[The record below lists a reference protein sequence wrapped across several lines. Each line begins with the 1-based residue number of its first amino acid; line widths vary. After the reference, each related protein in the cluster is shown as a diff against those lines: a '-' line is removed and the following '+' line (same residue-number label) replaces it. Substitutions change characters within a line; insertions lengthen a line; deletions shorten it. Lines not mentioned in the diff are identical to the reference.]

1 MILLTF
7 KDNYIVHNS
16 LIKNYTFHS
25 NSNGPFATAF
35 YLKKIKFDQEFRLIN
50 HSGNHYLLVHQ
61 YDKRWNEFSDN
72 VKKFKN
78 SL

>member
-1 MILLTF
+1 MQIGKKNLDKF
-7 KDNYIVHNS
+7 KN
-16 LIKNYTFHS
+16 IKWHKGKAEKFNH
-25 NSNGPFATAF
+25 
-35 YLKKIKFDQEFRLIN
+35 LKKIKFDQEFRLIN